1 MTEHDHSDEFYTGY
15 LAEAPR
21 GIAIHIR
28 RAVLL
33 LFLVV
38 AGVAVLLAR
47 AQRPF
52 DVAFFE
58 FGNIRTFEGIIELNP
73 HPMLLVDR
81 PDAQEPSRYY
91 LVAFGK
97 QGADGQVQD
106 LAGRRVSLE
115 GTLIHRDD
123 QVMIELV
130 EGTVQGLDAA
140 ASPPTTPQSLG
151 QLTLRGEIVDSKCY
165 FGVMKPGRGKPH
177 RACASL
183 CIRGGIPPV
192 FVVQE
197 NSGPSSHLL
206 LVGSDGRAVNQ
217 EILEMVAEP
226 LEITGEVV
234 QMGDQWILKADPESY
249 RRQSGAEVAE
259 NGL

>member
-1 MTEHDHSDEFYTGY
+1 MSEHDEFYTGY
-15 LAEAPR
+15 LPEAPP
-21 GIAIHIR
+21 GIASHVKW
-28 RAVLL
+28 AVLF
-33 LFLVV
+33 LFLMVSV
-38 AGVAVLLAR
+38 VAVLLAN

-58 FGNIRTFEGIIELNP
+58 FGTTRTFEGTVELTP
-73 HPMLLVDR
+73 HPVLLVDR
-81 PDAQEPSRYY
+81 PGAETPSRYY

-97 QGADGQVQD
+97 MGADDQVRD
-106 LAGRRVSLE
+106 LAGQRVSLE

-130 EGTVQGLDAA
+130 EGSVGAAEGA
-140 ASPPTTPQSLG
+140 ASGATASESFG

-192 FVVQE
+192 FVVTE
-197 NSGPSSHLL
+197 EGGPSSHLL
-206 LVGSDGRAVNQ
+206 LVGADGRAVN
-217 EILEMVAEP
+217 EEVLDLVAEP
-226 LEITGEVV
+226 LEVTGEVV
-234 QMGDQWILKADPESY
+234 RMGDQWILRADPDRYKRLS
-249 RRQSGAEVAE
+249 
-259 NGL
+259 

>member
-1 MTEHDHSDEFYTGY
+1 MGAKAMLEHDEFYTGY
-15 LAEAPR
+15 LPEAPD
-21 GIAIHIR
+21 GVAAHVK

-33 LFLVV
+33 LFLLAAAV
-38 AGVAVLLAR
+38 AAVLAS
-47 AQRPF
+47 AQKPM

-58 FGNIRTFEGIIELNP
+58 FGNTRTFEGSIEVAP
-73 HPMLLVDR
+73 HPVLLVDR
-81 PDAQEPSRYY
+81 PGTQNPSRYY

-97 QGADGQVQD
+97 LGADEQVQS
-106 LAGRRVSLE
+106 LAGQRVSLE
-115 GTLIHRDD
+115 GTLIYRDD

-130 EGTVQGLDAA
+130 EGTVKALGGG
-140 ASPPTTPQSLG
+140 ASTPSSTESLG

-197 NSGPSSHLL
+197 DAGPSSHLL
-206 LVGSDGRAVNQ
+206 LVGADGRAVNS
-217 EILEMVAEP
+217 EVLEMVAEP

-234 QMGDQWILKADPESY
+234 RMGEQWILRADP
-249 RRQSGAEVAE
+249 SGYKR
-259 NGL
+259 LP